1 MIIQQTLENNLKK
14 CLIKIKIII
23 MNVTGRLVKILDKE
37 TGMSKSNKSWI
48 KQNFVI
54 ETDAKYNPLIC
65 FDLFGEDKV
74 DMLTFAIGDTIN
86 VEFNLSSREYKG
98 KYYTQAS
105 AWKIENVSETVE
117 AFQDNEDSPF

>member
-1 MIIQQTLENNLKK
+1 
-14 CLIKIKIII
+14 